1 MTTALPPV
9 ERFVS
14 ASGVEFYRIP
24 VEAFPGGFI
33 AFCCVVL
40 GAGVPTLVDTGSGF
54 GSSNDDLLRGLR
66 ALGQQFGT
74 PLELRDLRRILITHG
89 HVDHFGGIAFM
100 AEQTQAQVGIHPL
113 DRRVL
118 TNDEERVIV
127 ATKDLRIY
135 LERAGVKA
143 ELVRSLIE
151 MYGFAKQHMRSVGVD
166 FALDETTAIDGMRFF
181 HTPGHC
187 SGQVC
192 ILIDDVLLSA
202 DHILART
209 SPHQAPESLTNH
221 TGLAHYLASLDKI
234 AAVPNIR
241 LALGGHEAPI
251 HDVYRRIDE
260 IRASHERKLARV
272 LDTLRSLG
280 QPATISD
287 ISKHIYPERHGY
299 EILLALE
306 EIGAHVEYLYE
317 HGQLAVAN
325 LHQVELED
333 NPPLLYVP
341 C

>member
-1 MTTALPPV
+1 MTTSLPPV
-9 ERFVS
+9 ERFDS
-14 ASGVEFYRIP
+14 GSGVQFYRIP

-33 AFCCVVL
+33 AYCYVVL
-40 GAGVPTLVDTGSGF
+40 GAGVPTLVDTGSGL
-54 GSSNDDLLRGLR
+54 GSSNDDLLRGLQ
-66 ALGQQFGT
+66 ALPDRFGVKFAMV
-74 PLELRDLRRILITHG
+74 DLRRIVITHG

-100 AEQTQAQVGIHPL
+100 AEQTQAQIGVHPL

-118 TNDEERVIV
+118 TNYEERVVV

-143 ELVRSLIE
+143 ELMRSLIE
-151 MYGFAKQHMRSVGVD
+151 MYGFAKQHMRSVNVD
-166 FALDETTAIDGMRFF
+166 FTLDEGVPIDGMHFY

-187 SGQVC
+187 PGQVC

-221 TGLAHYLASLDKI
+221 TGLAHYLNSLDKI
-234 AAVPNIR
+234 AAVPGIR
-241 LALGGHEAPI
+241 LALGGHEIPI
-251 HDVYRRIDE
+251 DDVYRRIDE
-260 IRASHERKLARV
+260 IRASHQRKLMRV
-272 LDTLRSLG
+272 LDAFYRSG
-280 QPATISD
+280 QPMTISD
-287 ISKHIYPERHGY
+287 ISKYVYPERHGY

-317 HGQLAVAN
+317 HGQLAIAN
-325 LHQVELED
+325 LHQVESED